1 MLRMDLKTRKQMKKY
16 HVQNYVKFKKDMA
29 EAIKRVPNV
38 DYKDLSRDQMIIQFL
53 PLVEK
58 LARRFSTSQQASG
71 VMSIMDIIQEGN
83 YGLCAGVDRI
93 DWDTIL
99 DSENQAKT
107 LKSFLAKRIKGAIR
121 REIDKNR
128 GSMRI
133 PEHKLNEIRKDFG
146 EDKKMV
152 SLFFNSVFTSLDAG
166 TPEQQAKAYN
176 IPDNIKEYNKEMLSA
191 YIKSLMLQY
200 LNPKEFQVLRLSYGL
215 DCDKHSAKQIADILG
230 IKGTSSYVR
239 VSQLKKQ
246 AIDKLVENVPYSQV
260 VDYL

>member
-1 MLRMDLKTRKQMKKY
+1 MKKY
-16 HVQNYVKFKKDMA
+16 HVQNYIRWKEDMA
-29 EAIKRVPNV
+29 AAIKRLPNKPNQYL
-38 DYKDLSRDQMIIQFL
+38 DRDELIIKFL

-58 LARRFSTSQQASG
+58 LAKRFSTAQQASG
-71 VMSIMDIIQEGN
+71 VMSIMDILQEGN

-99 DSENQAKT
+99 DAENQDKR

-121 REIDKNR
+121 RGIDTNR

-146 EDKKMV
+146 EDRRMV
-152 SLFFNSVFTSLDAG
+152 SLFFNSVFTSLDDG
-166 TPEQQAKAYN
+166 TPEQQTQAYN
-176 IPDNIKEYNKEMLSA
+176 IPNKKEYNIEMLA
-191 YIKSLMLQY
+191 LYIKSLMLKY
-200 LNPKEFQVLRLSYGL
+200 LNPKEYQVIRLSYGL
-215 DCDKHSAKQIADILG
+215 DCRKHSAKEIASILG

-239 VSQLKKQ
+239 ISQLKKQ
-246 AIDKLVENVPYSQV
+246 GIDKLIANVPYSQV

>member
-1 MLRMDLKTRKQMKKY
+1 MSR
-16 HVQNYVKFKKDMA
+16 
-29 EAIKRVPNV
+29 AIKKLPNKPNQYL
-38 DYKDLSRDQMIIQFL
+38 DRNELIIKFL

-58 LARRFSTSQQASG
+58 LARRFSTAQQASG
-71 VMSIMDIIQEGN
+71 VMSIMDILQEGN

-99 DSENQAKT
+99 DAENQDKR

-121 REIDKNR
+121 RGIDTNR

-146 EDKKMV
+146 EDKRMV

-166 TPEQQAKAYN
+166 TPEQQSKAYN
-176 IPDNIKEYNKEMLSA
+176 IPDNVKEYNVEMLSA
-191 YIKSLMLQY
+191 YIKSLMLNY
-200 LNPKEFQVLRLSYGL
+200 LNHKEFQVLRLSYGL
-215 DCDKHSAKQIADILG
+215 DCDKHSAKQIAEILG

-239 VSQLKKQ
+239 ISQLKKQ
-246 AIDKLVENVPYSQV
+246 AIDKLIENVPYSQV

>member
-1 MLRMDLKTRKQMKKY
+1 MKKY
-16 HVQNYVKFKKDMA
+16 HVQNYVRWKHDMSA
-29 EAIKRVPNV
+29 SLKRLE
-38 DYKDLSRDQMIIQFL
+38 DKSWEEYSRDELITKFL
-53 PLVEK
+53 PLVEN

-83 YGLCAGVDRI
+83 YGLCAGIDRI

-99 DSENQAKT
+99 TSEDPEKT
-107 LKSFLAKRIKGAIR
+107 IKSFLSKRIKGAIR
-121 REIDKNR
+121 RGIDSNR

-146 EDKKMV
+146 EDRRMV
-152 SLFFNSVFTSLDAG
+152 ELFFNSVFTSLDDG
-166 TPEQQAKAYN
+166 TPEQQSAAYN
-176 IPDNIKEYNKEMLSA
+176 IPEIKGYNKELLAA
-191 YIKSLMLQY
+191 YVKGLMLKY

-215 DCDKHSAKQIADILG
+215 DCDKHSAKQIAEILG

-239 VSQLKKQ
+239 ISQLKKQ
-246 AIDKLVENVPYSQV
+246 GIDKLVDNVNYSQV